1 MQAAFPVSANSA
13 GRSPLGSTGSSRTK
27 TVKRLLPIAAAPT
40 AIAGVAAAF
49 AFGNAPAA
57 APVADVATGS
67 QSAATAAIPKV
78 TAASAEQVMS
88 ITRLSATGQPVV
100 RLDAAKLAAIQP
112 KGKHHRTLPAK
123 YVVKS
128 GDTLASIAQ
137 HLYASPDYWT
147 VLYWANHGEIKYA
160 NEITAGQVL
169 TVPAKPAKIPAA
181 PKALAP
187 TPPAPA
193 PATNTSTT
201 ASSGGSY
208 SSAST
213 AQAAPA
219 QSASSYSGSAGSFQA
234 CVIAAESGGN
244 SQVMNASGHY
254 GLYQFSASTWAAY
267 GGNPADFGNASVAE
281 QNQVFDNAIAAGG
294 QSNWA
299 PYDGC

>member
-1 MQAAFPVSANSA
+1 
-13 GRSPLGSTGSSRTK
+13 
-27 TVKRLLPIAAAPT
+27 LPIAAAPV

-49 AFGNAPAA
+49 AFGNSPAA
-57 APVADVATGS
+57 AP
-67 QSAATAAIPKV
+67 AATAAVAGSYPAA
-78 TAASAEQVMS
+78 TATPADHASAEQLVSM
-88 ITRLSATGQPVV
+88 TREATTGLPVV
-100 RLDAAKLAAIQP
+100 RLDATKLAAIEP

-137 HLYASPDYWT
+137 HLYASSNYWP
-147 VLYWANHGEIKYA
+147 VLYWANHGQIKYA

-169 TVPAKPAKIPAA
+169 TVPAKPAKIPG
-181 PKALAP
+181 AP
-187 TPPAPA
+187 TALGPAPA
-193 PATNTSTT
+193 PAPST
-201 ASSGGSY
+201 ASTASTASYGGSY

-213 AQAAPA
+213 AAPA
-219 QSASSYSGSAGSFQA
+219 QTQAPASYSGSTGSFQA

-244 SQVMNASGHY
+244 SQVMNSSGHY

-267 GGNPADFGNASVAE
+267 GGNPADFGNASVSE
-281 QNQVFDNAIAAGG
+281 QNQVFANAMAAGG

>member
-13 GRSPLGSTGSSRTK
+13 GRSPLGSTGSSRSK

-57 APVADVATGS
+57 PVADVATGS
-67 QSAATAAIPKV
+67 HSAATATIPQ
-78 TAASAEQVMS
+78 AAGASAEQVMS

-100 RLDAAKLAAIQP
+100 RLDAAKLAAIEP

-147 VLYWANHGEIKYA
+147 VLYWANHGHIKYA

-169 TVPAKPAKIPAA
+169 AVPAKPAKIPAA

-193 PATNTSTT
+193 P
-201 ASSGGSY
+201 
-208 SSAST
+208 
-213 AQAAPA
+213 
-219 QSASSYSGSAGSFQA
+219 
-234 CVIAAESGGN
+234 
-244 SQVMNASGHY
+244 
-254 GLYQFSASTWAAY
+254 
-267 GGNPADFGNASVAE
+267 
-281 QNQVFDNAIAAGG
+281 
-294 QSNWA
+294 
-299 PYDGC
+299 